1 MYPNVRAEMARKN
14 VTLTMLSEALNKSVA
29 TVSGKI
35 KGNYPFTIEEAK
47 IVKAVIGVDMTLD
60 ELFKTEG

>member
-14 VTLTMLSEALNKSVA
+14 VTLTMLSEALNK
-29 TVSGKI
+29 SGKI